1 MVSNIGW
8 KLNSLTPISGFGMR
22 RRYHP
27 RGRGI
32 TRRAVGSLVGHLGHA
47 LVNRVS
53 RAISGGSYKLTGH
66 GATRKRV
73 RKPRATLVRISPML
87 LGGRRKVR
95 RPRATLYGGRRRR
108 VHHRVF

>member
-1 MVSNIGW
+1 M
-8 KLNSLTPISGFGMR
+8 
-22 RRYHP
+22 RRYHH
-27 RGRGI
+27 RGRGV

-53 RAISGGSYKLTGH
+53 HAISGGSYKLTGR
-66 GATRKRV
+66 GCKRV
-73 RKPRATLVRISPML
+73 RKPRAALVRISPMV

-108 VHHRVF
+108 VHHRAF